1 MFKLIIVLYEIRL
14 RLGIAITC
22 PLVKRANQY
31 SHTFTPLEGASTAV
45 ILFDVPFCLYFIKH
59 IIEWIQYTRLRSSV
73 CSKVPKVWIPC
84 QIVRYPGPLFY
95 AIASCRSRVPLIAS
109 FVLLMVMRPPL
120 ASHITYSLDIICSS
134 DTNPISYPKSGILSC
149 STPGLSLQGRIHTNS
164 GQLCMLHVYGMR
176 LGGQEVSLAVW
187 CRNVSKWFQIVV
199 CRANI

>member
-1 MFKLIIVLYEIRL
+1 MCTFSSGNVQAFNRVVRDSASAWHSNHLSSCKT
-14 RLGIAITC
+14 G
-22 PLVKRANQY
+22 KQY
-31 SHTFTPLEGASTAV
+31 SYTFTPLEGASTAV

-120 ASHITYSLDIICSS
+120 ASHRAL
-134 DTNPISYPKSGILSC
+134 ISYVRRTQIPFISEVRHSFVQYARTQ
-149 STPGLSLQGRIHTNS
+149 SSRPHTH
-164 GQLCMLHVYGMR
+164 Q
-176 LGGQEVSLAVW
+176 
-187 CRNVSKWFQIVV
+187 
-199 CRANI
+199 